1 MVLKNS
7 FIKGAAILMVANA
20 VSKILGAVLK
30 IPLTYILHEEGMAVY
45 NTAFGVY
52 AMFLAFIM
60 SGVPFAVSKMCAAEL
75 AKNNPNGAKSIVWYS
90 SVILFLAG
98 LFGSLVMWFCADFF
112 ALAMK
117 EERAVWAIR
126 AVAPSVLLV
135 AVGDAAKSGF
145 QGESNMMPTAV
156 SQCIESF
163 IKLCA
168 GYFFAVWLIGFGT
181 DKSAAGAIFGV
192 TVGELCA
199 TAMLVGSY
207 CVTHRKIKRERGKSR
222 LYSRELIE
230 TAMPVMLMAVT
241 GSALAVVDTSVLRA
255 SLLRAGLAELSAR
268 YLYGA
273 YTGYAMTVLNLPSG
287 LLATLG
293 VSIIPAISA
302 AVATGNQRR
311 VRRLTKNGLL
321 LSAVCGM
328 SASAVIAV
336 FGDFILNL
344 LFHNTASSLL
354 LRVSAPSVFFIC
366 MMQLSGAILQAMGY
380 TGRVFISSVT
390 VGVIKLLLAI
400 FLVSMPKINIY
411 GAAIGSDIAF
421 FVGMVMNFIFLSFV
435 GTCKTDKTL
444 L

>member
-90 SVILFLAG
+90 SVILFIAG
-98 LFGSLVMWFCADFF
+98 LLGSLVMWFGADFF

-135 AVGDAAKSGF
+135 AVGDAVKSGF
-145 QGESNMMPTAV
+145 QGESNMLPTAV

-163 IKLCA
+163 IKLAA
-168 GYFFAVWLIGFGT
+168 GYFFAVWLIGCGT

-199 TAMLVGSY
+199 TVMLVGSY

-230 TAMPVMLMAVT
+230 TAMPIMLMAVT
-241 GSALAVVDTSVLRA
+241 GSVLAVVDTSVLRA
-255 SLLRAGLAELSAR
+255 SLLRAGLSRLSAR

-287 LLATLG
+287 FLATLG

-302 AVATGNQRR
+302 SVATGNDSR

-321 LSAVCGM
+321 LSAVCGI

-344 LFHNTASSLL
+344 LFHNTTSSLL
-354 LRVSAPSVFFIC
+354 LRISAPSVFFIC

-390 VGVIKLLLAI
+390 VGVIKLLSAI
-400 FLVSMPKINIY
+400 FLVSIPEINIY

-421 FVGMVMNFIFLSFV
+421 FVGMVINFIFLSGV
-435 GTCKTDKTL
+435 GTCKT
-444 L
+444 

>member
-90 SVILFLAG
+90 SMILFLAG
-98 LFGSLVMWFCADFF
+98 LLGSLVMWFCADFF

-255 SLLRAGLAELSAR
+255 SLLRAGLSELSAR

-354 LRVSAPSVFFIC
+354 LRISAPSVFFIC

-380 TGRVFISSVT
+380 TGRVFISSLA
-390 VGVIKLLLAI
+390 VGVIKLLSAI

>member
-30 IPLTYILHEEGMAVY
+30 IPLTYIIHEEGMAVY
-45 NTAFGVY
+45 NTAFSVY
-52 AMFLAFIM
+52 AMLLSFVM
-60 SGVPFAVSKMCAAEL
+60 SGVPFAVSKMSAAEL
-75 AKNNPNGAKSIVWYS
+75 AKDNPNGAKSIVWYS
-90 SVILFLAG
+90 SVILFIAG
-98 LFGSLVMWFCADFF
+98 LLGSLVMWFGADFF

-135 AVGDAAKSGF
+135 AVGDAVKSGF
-145 QGESNMMPTAV
+145 QGESNMLPTAV

-163 IKLCA
+163 IKLAA
-168 GYFFAVWLIGFGT
+168 GYFFAVWLIGCGT

-199 TAMLVGSY
+199 TVMLVGSY

-230 TAMPVMLMAVT
+230 TAMPIMLMAVT
-241 GSALAVVDTSVLRA
+241 GSVLAVVDTSVLRA
-255 SLLRAGLAELSAR
+255 SLLRAGLSRLSAR

-287 LLATLG
+287 FLATLG

-302 AVATGNQRR
+302 SVATGNDSR

-321 LSAVCGM
+321 LSAVCGI

-344 LFHNTASSLL
+344 LFHNTTSSLL
-354 LRVSAPSVFFIC
+354 LRISAPSVFFIC

-390 VGVIKLLLAI
+390 VGVIKLLSAI
-400 FLVSMPKINIY
+400 FLVSLPEINIY

-421 FVGMVMNFIFLSFV
+421 FVGMVINFIFLSGV
-435 GTCKTDKTL
+435 GTCKT
-444 L
+444 